1 MKAELLQSLLDQWR
15 ALSLAEAQ
23 GIGTGNWAQ
32 VSGSQQAKHQLQE
45 QILRAARGLGL
56 EAQGGGTPPAGL
68 AASWR
73 QLVGELIALEERN
86 LALVTRQLREARRQR
101 EALERSRQAL
111 RRMHLA
117 YGTQP
122 AQCWTGYC

>member
-45 QILRAARGLGL
+45 QIVRAAG
-56 EAQGGGTPPAGL
+56 EAHGPEAPPAGL
-68 AASWR
+68 GASWR